1 MTGQSGFSV
10 NSRTV
15 DVRGLVCD
23 ISISTPKVE
32 GKEPSCVAPYTG
44 RFFIES
50 VKSVVDCGFKDLMF
64 G

>member
-1 MTGQSGFSV
+1 MICEPSLV
-10 NSRTV
+10 LNSRTV

-23 ISISTPKVE
+23 ISSSTPKVE
-32 GKEPSCVAPYTG
+32 GKEPSCVSPYAG

-50 VKSVVDCGFKDLMF
+50 MKSVVDCGLKVPMF